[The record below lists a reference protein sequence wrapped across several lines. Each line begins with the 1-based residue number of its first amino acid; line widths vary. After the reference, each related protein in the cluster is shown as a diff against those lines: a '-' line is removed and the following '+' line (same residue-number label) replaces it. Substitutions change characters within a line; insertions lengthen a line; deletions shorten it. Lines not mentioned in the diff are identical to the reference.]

1 MELMER
7 AIILAAG
14 RGERLVNGKPYP
26 KPLEPVA
33 GRELIVRVIENLA
46 AAGVQEVVV
55 IVGYLGDILVEALTK
70 QALPVPVRFC
80 WNHEF
85 DKPNG
90 TSLLKAKDFVEG
102 PTFLV
107 MSDHLWSPRLAQ
119 RVRAFPLQSDETVL
133 GIDYKIADCCDLDD
147 ATKVLVSED
156 GSRVAAIGKMLE
168 TYDALD
174 TGVFR
179 ITPAV
184 IRALE
189 EVEGPAGCSLSQGMA
204 KLAQHG
210 KMRVVDVGD
219 AVWVDVDTPLAHGH
233 AEKLLAELG
242 PQLTPKG

>member
-1 MELMER
+1 MER

-26 KPLEPVA
+26 KPLETVGGVP
-33 GRELIVRVIENLA
+33 LIVRVINGLER
-46 AAGVQEVVV
+46 AGIQEVVV
-55 IVGYLGDILVEALTK
+55 IVGYLGEVLIEGLR
-70 QALPVPVRFC
+70 QHQFGIPIQFC

-90 TSLLKAKDFVEG
+90 TSLLKAKQYING

-107 MSDHLWSPRLAQ
+107 MSDHLWSTSLIE
-119 RVRAFPLQSDETVL
+119 RVRAFSLAEDEVVL
-133 GIDYKIADCCDLDD
+133 GIDYKIADCIDLDD
-147 ATKVLVSED
+147 ATKVGTD
-156 GSRVAAIGKMLE
+156 GSRVQRIGKMLE
-168 TYDALD
+168 QYDALD

-184 IRALE
+184 IQALE
-189 EVEGPAGCSLSQGMA
+189 EVDGPTGCSLSQGMG
-204 KLAQHG
+204 KLAAHG

-233 AEKLLAELG
+233 AEKLLRELG
-242 PQLTPKG
+242 ATLMPAQG